1 MDRSAW
7 LIDLD
12 HRMAYPLY
20 WLGRQ
25 SFHPIG
31 NTPAVSLTQD
41 LSPEQSVADIL
52 LLGCGDPR
60 SILFTIYSDLTVGGD
75 ERKFDFTCCD
85 IEPAVLA
92 RNILLFALLDQNT
105 GIDRLWDIFYH
116 FKIDDRAFN
125 IITRQSQELYECA
138 QNA

>member
-20 WLGRQ
+20 WLRRQ

-60 SILFTIYSDLTVGGD
+60 SILFTIYSDLTVSGD